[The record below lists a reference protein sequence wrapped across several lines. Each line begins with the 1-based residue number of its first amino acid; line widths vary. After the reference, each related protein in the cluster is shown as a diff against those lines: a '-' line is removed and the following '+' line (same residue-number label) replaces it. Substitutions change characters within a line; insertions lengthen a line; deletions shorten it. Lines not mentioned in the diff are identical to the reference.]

1 MKITFF
7 AGVVVLCFFYSY
19 DAKTTR
25 MVSALGIEVLDDFLK
40 LHPGALKHPFD
51 KTVVVTEG
59 TSTDDILL
67 KV

>member
-1 MKITFF
+1 MKIAFF

-51 KTVVVTEG
+51 KTVVTEG